1 MSENSLSF
9 SALLRSKAT
18 SLQIQPTENR
28 YSTYNF
34 AGSYNPE
41 QDGGLVNQSAKSCFV
56 SSGYITPAEA
66 GARFINNTRQ
76 TSPSDG
82 TEISYIPMPQAMA

>member
-1 MSENSLSF
+1 LSSLSF

-18 SLQIQPTENR
+18 SLQIQPTETRNR
-28 YSTYNF
+28 TYNF

-56 SSGYITPAEA
+56 SRGYITPAQA

-76 TSPSDG
+76 TLPSDG
-82 TEISYIPMPQAMA
+82 TEISYIPMPQAIAQ